1 MKLDRTAHKAYHF
14 KDQVSDS
21 SDYKTLSRFD
31 LFEVFNYLQSVAFD
45 FKLNNYPKM
54 DKTVHSCRKHG

>member
-14 KDQVSDS
+14 KDQIPESGN
-21 SDYKTLSRFD
+21 YKGFSFAELSG
-31 LFEVFNYLQSVAFD
+31 VFNYLQSVAYN

-54 DKTVHSCRKHG
+54 DKTIHSCRKYH